1 MEKTIC
7 TVAKSFQFSL
17 GNRGKAGGKGGSIA
31 PVKNE
36 AEVANGAGN
45 EDEDAIRSCRGGRA
59 EREAEAEAEAEA
71 KSQRSHK

>member
-17 GNRGKAGGKGGSIA
+17 GKRGKAGGKGGSIA

-36 AEVANGAGN
+36 AGVANGVGN
-45 EDEDAIRSCRGGRA
+45 EDAIRRCRGGRA

>member
-17 GNRGKAGGKGGSIA
+17 GNRGKAGEEGSIA

-36 AEVANGAGN
+36 AGVANGVGN
-45 EDEDAIRSCRGGRA
+45 EDAIRRCRGGRA